1 MGVRNVHES
10 PPGWV
15 GGFVRCQRG
24 HQKDQESD
32 PMPIFDNLK
41 SFLASHLFIS
51 MMKLKKKSKKAF
63 LYSM

>member
-1 MGVRNVHES
+1 MRNVYES

-15 GGFVRCQRG
+15 DGFVRCQRG

-41 SFLASHLFIS
+41 SFLASPFVYLNDEIEEEE
-51 MMKLKKKSKKAF
+51 
-63 LYSM
+63 